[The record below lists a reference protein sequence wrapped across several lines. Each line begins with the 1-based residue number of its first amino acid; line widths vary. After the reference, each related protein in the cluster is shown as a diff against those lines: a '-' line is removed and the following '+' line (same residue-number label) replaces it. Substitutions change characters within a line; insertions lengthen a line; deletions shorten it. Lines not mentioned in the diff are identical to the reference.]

1 MRIRDVMAE
10 LRLSRATVYG
20 MVENGEF
27 PQPIRL
33 SERAVA
39 WRVEGWTSSD
49 SLLRLQRKA
58 VAADAFRRTLETL
71 EADLNARHDTL
82 SRDLALVNDALDE
95 VRRDLKHLRTKS

>member
-1 MRIRDVMAE
+1 MWPAFRRTQPRRIMRIRDVMAE

-49 SLLRLQRKA
+49 SLLRLVPSPSHHIAELRW
-58 VAADAFRRTLETL
+58 DGCG
-71 EADLNARHDTL
+71 D
-82 SRDLALVNDALDE
+82 
-95 VRRDLKHLRTKS
+95 VRRSSKKYD